1 MLLLFGGITHPEVAY
16 TYVLVS
22 RAVLVFLKCKIADFA
37 RIRHL
42 IVDELGSNLNR

>member
-22 RAVLVFLKCKIADFA
+22 GAMPVFLKCKTADFA
-37 RIRHL
+37 QICHL
-42 IVDELGSNLNR
+42 IVDELGSNLN